1 MKHRLSFLLVAF
13 SFVALSVR
21 SELLPLPQQISR
33 SDEVFLCE
41 EVAFRLPEEVKGMVT
56 EWADEWQVK
65 EKTNASRRFE
75 VHWVTDIPEALRN
88 KDEAYT
94 LHISREHIHIEA
106 IKPQGVYRAMQTLR
120 QLTERSE
127 QGIRVRGCRIT
138 DWPAFRI
145 RGWMHDV
152 GRSYISLEELKREI
166 VLLSRYKINTFH
178 WHLTENQAWRLE
190 SKRYPALNDSAHTTR
205 MPGKYYTHE
214 EARELVDFCRKHFVT
229 LIPEI
234 DIPGHSAAFERAF
247 GCGMQSEKGMN
258 ILKTLIDEACEVFD
272 VPYLHIGTD
281 EVDFTN
287 PLFVPEMVAFVRA
300 RGKKVVSWNP
310 GWTYQPGEID
320 MTQLWS
326 YRGKA
331 QQGIPAIDSRFHYL
345 NHFDTFGDIVAL
357 YNSRIYN
364 EEQGRENLAGVILGI
379 WNDRLLPDERSII
392 LQNGLYPNMLAI
404 AERAWRGGG
413 FEYFDRNG
421 VILPD
426 EHSEPFRAFADFE
439 RRMLWHKAHYFK
451 GYPFPYVRQTHV
463 KWTVTDAFPNG
474 GDLSKRFPPEEE
486 IQTTYE
492 YEGKTYGTHT
502 VTGSGIYLRHV
513 WGDWVP
519 ALYEHPQENH
529 TAYAY
534 TWVYAPQEQEAGMRI
549 EFQNYSRSE
558 PDLPPRQGTWDDRQS
573 SIHLNGKEIMPPVW
587 TATHTEKSNETALG
601 NENSVA
607 RPPVRVRLR
616 KGWNHVF
623 LKLPVGRFTTP
634 EVRLVKWMF
643 TVAFV
648 TLDGEQVLEGLIFS
662 PEPK

>member
-1 MKHRLSFLLVAF
+1 MKHRLSFLLAVF
-13 SFVALSVR
+13 SFIALSVR

-166 VLLSRYKINTFH
+166 AMLSRYKINTFH

-258 ILKTLIDEACEVFD
+258 ILKTLIDEACDVFD

-281 EVDFTN
+281 EVEFTN

-300 RGKKVVSWNP
+300 RGKKVISWNP

-364 EEQGRENLAGVILGI
+364 EEQGSENLEGVILGI

-426 EHSEPFRAFADFE
+426 EHSELFRAFADFE

-513 WGDWVP
+513 WGDLVP

-558 PDLPPRQGTWDDRQS
+558 PDLPPRQGTWDYRQS

-648 TLDGEQVLEGLIFS
+648 TPDGEQALEGLIFS

>member
-1 MKHRLSFLLVAF
+1 MKHRLSFLLAAF
-13 SFVALSVR
+13 SFIALSVR

-41 EVAFRLPEEVKGMVT
+41 KVAFRLPEEVKGMVT

-65 EKTNASRRFE
+65 EKTNASRHFE

-205 MPGKYYTHE
+205 MPGKYYTQE

-234 DIPGHSAAFERAF
+234 DMPGHSVAFERAF

-281 EVDFTN
+281 EVEFTN

-300 RGKKVVSWNP
+300 RGKKVISWNP

-364 EEQGRENLAGVILGI
+364 EEQGNENLEGVILGI

-392 LQNGLYPNMLAI
+392 LQNGFYPNMLAI

-439 RRMLWHKAHYFK
+439 QRMLWHKAHYFK

-463 KWTVTDAFPNG
+463 KWTVTDAFPNE

-492 YEGKTYGTHT
+492 YEGKTYGTRT

-534 TWVYAPQEQEAGMRI
+534 TWVYVPQEQEAGMRI

-558 PDLPPRQGTWDDRQS
+558 PDLPPRQGTWDYRQS

-607 RPPVRVRLR
+607 RPPVHVRLR

-648 TLDGEQVLEGLIFS
+648 TPDGEQALEGLIFS
-662 PEPK
+662 SEPK

>member
-21 SELLPLPQQISR
+21 SELLPLPQQINR

-65 EKTNASRRFE
+65 EKTNASRHFE

-94 LHISREHIHIEA
+94 LHISREHIHIDA

-127 QGIRVRGCRIT
+127 QGVRVRGCRIT

-281 EVDFTN
+281 EVEFTN

-364 EEQGRENLAGVILGI
+364 EEQGSENLAGVILGI

-474 GDLSKRFPPEEE
+474 GDLSKRFPPEEQ

-492 YEGKTYGTHT
+492 YEGKTYGTRT

-607 RPPVRVRLR
+607 RPPIRVRLR

-648 TLDGEQVLEGLIFS
+648 TLDGEQALEGLIFS

>member
-1 MKHRLSFLLVAF
+1 MKHRLSFLLAVF

-65 EKTNASRRFE
+65 EKTNASRHFE

-166 VLLSRYKINTFH
+166 AMLSRYKINTFH

-205 MPGKYYTHE
+205 MPGKYYTQE

-234 DIPGHSAAFERAF
+234 DMPGHSVAFERAF

-281 EVDFTN
+281 EVEFTN

-300 RGKKVVSWNP
+300 RGKKVISWNP

-331 QQGIPAIDSRFHYL
+331 YRPLI
-345 NHFDTFGDIVAL
+345 
-357 YNSRIYN
+357 
-364 EEQGRENLAGVILGI
+364 
-379 WNDRLLPDERSII
+379 
-392 LQNGLYPNMLAI
+392 
-404 AERAWRGGG
+404 
-413 FEYFDRNG
+413 
-421 VILPD
+421 
-426 EHSEPFRAFADFE
+426 RAFI
-439 RRMLWHKAHYFK
+439 
-451 GYPFPYVRQTHV
+451 T
-463 KWTVTDAFPNG
+463 
-474 GDLSKRFPPEEE
+474 
-486 IQTTYE
+486 
-492 YEGKTYGTHT
+492 
-502 VTGSGIYLRHV
+502 
-513 WGDWVP
+513 
-519 ALYEHPQENH
+519 
-529 TAYAY
+529 
-534 TWVYAPQEQEAGMRI
+534 
-549 EFQNYSRSE
+549 
-558 PDLPPRQGTWDDRQS
+558 
-573 SIHLNGKEIMPPVW
+573 
-587 TATHTEKSNETALG
+587 
-601 NENSVA
+601 
-607 RPPVRVRLR
+607 
-616 KGWNHVF
+616 
-623 LKLPVGRFTTP
+623 
-634 EVRLVKWMF
+634 
-643 TVAFV
+643 
-648 TLDGEQVLEGLIFS
+648 
-662 PEPK
+662 

>member
-127 QGIRVRGCRIT
+127 QGVRVRGCRIT

-166 VLLSRYKINTFH
+166 VLLSHYKINTFH

-258 ILKTLIDEACEVFD
+258 ILKTLIDEACDVFD

-281 EVDFTN
+281 EVEFTN

-364 EEQGRENLAGVILGI
+364 EEQGSENLEGVILGI

-474 GDLSKRFPPEEE
+474 GDLSKRFPPEEQ

-492 YEGKTYGTHT
+492 YEGKTYGTRT

-513 WGDWVP
+513 WGDLVP

-573 SIHLNGKEIMPPVW
+573 SIHLNGEEIMPPVW
-587 TATHTEKSNETALG
+587 MATHTEKSNETALG

-648 TLDGEQVLEGLIFS
+648 TLDGEQALEGLIFS